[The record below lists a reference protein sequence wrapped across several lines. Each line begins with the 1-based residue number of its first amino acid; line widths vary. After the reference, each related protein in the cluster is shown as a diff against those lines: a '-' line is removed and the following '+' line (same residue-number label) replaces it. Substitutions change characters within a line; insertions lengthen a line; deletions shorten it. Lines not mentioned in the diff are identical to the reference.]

1 VRKSVRIAAK
11 CWPRGDTQERARQIL
26 MKRLGVLEEDNLTP
40 DDQFLRYIN
49 LFQGPLN
56 DSAVMALTAL
66 CGLDDNTGTAT
77 AVHV

>member
-1 VRKSVRIAAK
+1 
-11 CWPRGDTQERARQIL
+11 

-66 CGLDDNTGTAT
+66 CGLEGTTT

>member
-11 CWPRGDTQERARQIL
+11 CWPKGDTQERARQVL

-66 CGLDDNTGTAT
+66 CGLEGTTT

>member
-1 VRKSVRIAAK
+1 
-11 CWPRGDTQERARQIL
+11 